1 VIHAEGLRAAG
12 RQAEALEMLAATAD
26 TAHRGHVGVLLPDVY
41 RLMGEIHLEAGGL
54 DEAESAFRKALQT
67 AETQQALSLALRAA
81 LAYHILLE
89 RTKRGAE
96 GLALV
101 RQCYERFTDSF
112 SQPDL
117 VRARALL
124 GEAVD

>member
-1 VIHAEGLRAAG
+1 
-12 RQAEALEMLAATAD
+12 MLAATAE

-41 RLMGEIHLEAGGL
+41 RLMGEIHLEAGAL
-54 DEAESAFRKALQT
+54 DEAESAFRKALET
-67 AETQQALSLALRAA
+67 AEAQKALSLALRAA

-89 RTKRGAE
+89 RTNRGAE

-124 GEAVD
+124 GGSRPLR